1 MLKAC
6 DFLALRFSYFLAKVS
21 RFETSLEHIFLI
33 GHSEQGGQNMQS
45 NHFCGANPKFII
57 SKSNQLELV
66 LRSDADPNGD
76 AEKTFQLKV
85 EKTKGFVYFNKNL

>member
-1 MLKAC
+1 
-6 DFLALRFSYFLAKVS
+6 
-21 RFETSLEHIFLI
+21 
-33 GHSEQGGQNMQS
+33 MQS

-85 EKTKGFVYFNKNL
+85 EKTKGIVFFYMKI